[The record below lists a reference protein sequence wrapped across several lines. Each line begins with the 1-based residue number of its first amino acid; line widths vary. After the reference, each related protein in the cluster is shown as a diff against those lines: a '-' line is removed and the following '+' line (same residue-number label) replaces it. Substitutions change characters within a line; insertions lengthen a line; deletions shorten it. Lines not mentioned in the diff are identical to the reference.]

1 MAQVGWTEA
10 DSQRFI
16 DDGAVFVPSREEQIA
31 TLCALIPARADEA
44 FTVAELGAGAAVLA
58 RAVLD
63 AFPRCRYVA
72 LDGSAAMRARLA
84 ETLHRYRDRVEV
96 RAFDLADRTWR
107 LALPSPLRA
116 VLASLVV
123 HHLPAAGKRRLFAD
137 LARRLEPG
145 GALLLADIV
154 EPTGPGAREA
164 FARQWAD
171 AARAQSLA
179 LTGSLEAFE
188 RFERD
193 GWNFYRGTPEPYD
206 QPSRL
211 DEQLRWL
218 RAAGFG
224 TVDCFWMRAGHA
236 VFAGWGPRHGPQA
249 PNVRRAP
256 AKPGRSSLTR
266 HTPAKPGRSS
276 STRLAPAKPG
286 SPSTRG
292 AISRRGR

>member
-1 MAQVGWTEA
+1 MGERPAGWTET

-16 DDGAVFVPSREEQIA
+16 DDGAVFVPSRDEQIA

-44 FTVAELGAGAAVLA
+44 FTVAELGAGAGVLA
-58 RAVLD
+58 RAVLE

-72 LDGSAAMRARLA
+72 LDGSAAMRTRLT
-84 ETLHRYRDRVEV
+84 ETLPQHRARVDV
-96 RAFDLADRTWR
+96 REFDLADRGWR
-107 LALPSPLRA
+107 AALPSPLRV

-145 GALLLADIV
+145 GALLLADVV
-154 EPTGPGAREA
+154 EPASPAARDA

-179 LTGSLEAFE
+179 LTGGLEAFE

-218 RAAGFG
+218 RAAGFA
-224 TVDCFWMRAGHA
+224 TVDCFWLRAGHA
-236 VFAGWGPRHGPQA
+236 VFGGW
-249 PNVRRAP
+249 RR
-256 AKPGRSSLTR
+256 G
-266 HTPAKPGRSS
+266 
-276 STRLAPAKPG
+276 ST
-286 SPSTRG
+286 T
-292 AISRRGR
+292 SRRGR

>member
-1 MAQVGWTEA
+1 MGEGGWPQARPGWTEA
-10 DSQRFI
+10 DSRRFI

-31 TLCALIPARADEA
+31 TLCGLIPARPDEA
-44 FTVAELGAGAAVLA
+44 FTVAELGAGAGVLA
-58 RAVLD
+58 RAVLE

-72 LDGSAAMRARLA
+72 LDGSTAMRARLT
-84 ETLHRYRDRVEV
+84 ETLHRHRERVEIRDFELAARGW
-96 RAFDLADRTWR
+96 RA
-107 LALPSPLRA
+107 ALPSPLRA

-123 HHLPAAGKRRLFAD
+123 HHLPAPGKRRLFAD

-145 GALLLADIV
+145 GALLLADVV
-154 EPTGPGAREA
+154 EPTGPSARET

-179 LTGSLEAFE
+179 LTGGLEAFE

-193 GWNFYRGTPEPYD
+193 GWNFYRGTPDPID

-218 RAAGFG
+218 RAAGFA

-236 VFAGWGPRHGPQA
+236 IFGAWGPR
-249 PNVRRAP
+249 
-256 AKPGRSSLTR
+256 
-266 HTPAKPGRSS
+266 S
-276 STRLAPAKPG
+276 ST
-286 SPSTRG
+286 T
-292 AISRRGR
+292 SRRGR